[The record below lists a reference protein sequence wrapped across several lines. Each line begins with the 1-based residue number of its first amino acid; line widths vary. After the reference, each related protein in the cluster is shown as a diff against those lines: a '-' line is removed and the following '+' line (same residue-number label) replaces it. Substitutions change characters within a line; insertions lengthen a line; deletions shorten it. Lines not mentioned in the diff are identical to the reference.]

1 MWDRL
6 KEKAKTAFDIVKEAI
21 RLFGDDRV
29 NRMAAAV
36 AYRALFALAPLLLI
50 AIAILGIV
58 VGDDIAARNDLLDV
72 VRRAAGAPAAEAVEN
87 FLRSIAVS
95 GGTASLTGFALLLWT
110 SSSLF
115 LELQTD
121 LNDIFHVPQDAR
133 SGLVATIRKRGLGF
147 LWALGLGLVMVA
159 IWILNTSWQFLEG
172 FFPTTFAPVHR
183 VIGFVTP
190 LVSLI
195 VLPFVLALTFQVLS
209 RVKVRWKAV
218 WWGSFLTSFLFLVL
232 SYGLSLYFHF
242 SSTSPTSAAASI
254 VVVIFLVYLLAA
266 VFLLGAEV
274 TKILNRRLEGA
285 GDVPGAAEITEVVAD
300 RPAAPMPVAAVG
312 GFLAGLLVAWRGR
325 RR

>member
-1 MWDRL
+1 MWAGL
-6 KEKAKTAFDIVKEAI
+6 KEKATTVYEVIKEAVQQ
-21 RLFGDDRV
+21 FGDDRV

-50 AIAILGIV
+50 AIAILALV
-58 VGDDIAARNDLLDV
+58 VGDDVAARNDLLGV
-72 VRRAAGAPAAEAVEN
+72 VRRAAGEPAAEAIEN

-121 LNDIFHVPQDAR
+121 LNDIFHVPQDDR
-133 SGLVATIRKRGLGF
+133 SGIIETIRKRGIGF

-159 IWILNTSWQFLEG
+159 IWLLNTSWQFLAD
-172 FFPTTFAPVHR
+172 FFPTSFEPVHR
-183 VIGFVTP
+183 LIGFITP

-218 WWGSFLTSFLFLVL
+218 WWGSFFTSFLFLVL
-232 SYGLSLYFHF
+232 SYGLSLYFRF

-254 VVVIFLVYLLAA
+254 VVVIFLVYLMSA

-274 TKILNRRLEGA
+274 TKILNRRFDGDEGFP
-285 GDVPGAAEITEVVAD
+285 GDTTEVVAGS
-300 RPAAPMPVAAVG
+300 PSAPVPVAAVG
-312 GFLAGLLVAWRGR
+312 GFLAGLLVGWRNSR
-325 RR
+325 R